1 MADETNNRRVEP
13 FVMVIFGASGDLT
26 GRKLMPA
33 IFRLWQ
39 QGLLGET
46 FAVVGFARSEMA
58 DETFRQGLMESMT
71 DSSLL
76 EGETIDRAA
85 WETFASHLHYHRGD
99 YDSQADYKALA
110 RKVNSLGGPGQAEAN
125 CLFYLATPPGAFETV
140 ISHLN
145 QAGLARRG
153 QDSPWSR
160 LVIEKP
166 FGRDQDSAQQLNAAA
181 LGAFEEGQVFRIDHY
196 LGKETVQNIL
206 VLRFA
211 NSIFE
216 HLWGHDN
223 IDHVQITVS
232 ESLGVG
238 SRGSYYDQAGALR
251 DMVQNHMMHLLSLI
265 AMEPPVS
272 LTAQAIR
279 NEKEKVLRSL
289 RPIPPACAANGVV
302 RGQYAAGAL
311 AGKSIAAYRSTPGV
325 GPNSGTETFVAFK
338 AYIDN
343 WRWAAV
349 PFYLRTGKCL
359 PRRCTEISIHFKDVP
374 QVLFNK
380 PPASP
385 LRANVLAIRVQP
397 EEGISLEFQAK
408 APGPAMNIQP
418 LRMDFDYEKSFGT
431 TPPDAY
437 ERLLLDA
444 VMGDATLF
452 TRSDEVLLAWRF
464 VMPII
469 SGCSQSRAENLHEY
483 PAGSWGPAAAEE
495 LIRAD
500 GREWHLR

>member
-1 MADETNNRRVEP
+1 
-13 FVMVIFGASGDLT
+13 
-26 GRKLMPA
+26 
-33 IFRLWQ
+33 
-39 QGLLGET
+39 
-46 FAVVGFARSEMA
+46 
-58 DETFRQGLMESMT
+58 
-71 DSSLL
+71 
-76 EGETIDRAA
+76 
-85 WETFASHLHYHRGD
+85 
-99 YDSQADYKALA
+99 
-110 RKVNSLGGPGQAEAN
+110 
-125 CLFYLATPPGAFETV
+125 
-140 ISHLN
+140 
-145 QAGLARRG
+145 LARRG
-153 QDSPWSR
+153 QAEPWSR

-166 FGRDQDSAQQLNAAA
+166 FGRDLASAQHLNTVA
-181 LGAFEEGQVFRIDHY
+181 LQAFTEDQIFRIDHY

-211 NSIFE
+211 NSVFE

-238 SRGSYYDQAGALR
+238 QRGSYYDRAGALR
-251 DMVQNHMMHLLSLI
+251 DMVQNHMMHLLSLV

-272 LTAQAIR
+272 LSAEAIR

-289 RPIPPACAANGVV
+289 RPIPPVCIANGVV
-302 RGQYAAGAL
+302 RGQYTAGIS
-311 AGKSIAAYRSTPGV
+311 AGQAVADYRSGPGV
-325 GPNSGTETFVAFK
+325 DPDSGTETFVAFK
-338 AYIDN
+338 AYVDN
-343 WRWAAV
+343 WRWASV

-380 PPASP
+380 PPAGP
-385 LRANVLAIRVQP
+385 LPANVLAIRVQP

-408 APGPAMNIQP
+408 VPGPAMNIKP

-444 VMGDATLF
+444 ARGEATLF
-452 TRSDEVLLAWRF
+452 TRSDEVLSAWRF

-469 SGCSQSRAENLHEY
+469 SGCSQTRPDNLHEY
-483 PAGSWGPAAAEE
+483 PAGTWGPAAAED

-500 GREWHLR
+500 GRQWHLR